1 MVQSSVD
8 VLVRHCCIA
17 LTPTEGSLSRF
28 GRESVQYVVLP
39 NMTEIRQ
46 VKVVSLHGAFT
57 HALEIISVCLFT
69 DAERRAESLPP
80 IVLGTWRFVKI
91 CNATATLPYS
101 KVQLI

>member
-46 VKVVSLHGAFT
+46 VKVVSLHGALM
-57 HALEIISVCLFT
+57 HALEINSVCLFT
-69 DAERRAESLPP
+69 VAKRRADSQPAV
-80 IVLGTWRFVKI
+80 VLGTWRFVNV
-91 CNATATLPYS
+91 CNATANPP
-101 KVQLI
+101 